1 MEEKQ
6 RISVGGAQEVMDG
19 AVINSNRPAL
29 DLFRNFQE
37 YGNIY
42 F

>member
-1 MEEKQ
+1 
-6 RISVGGAQEVMDG
+6 MDG
-19 AVINSNRPAL
+19 AVLKSNHPAL